1 MSAWWSVVCFIRE
14 FSINK
19 FCFRIITG
27 IHLAKP
33 NRIFELV
40 ISERKLLA
48 YGRLKPTNN
57 YFHFN
62 YPTWKRAHPK
72 VKLNDPEARDGIDY
86 HTLTYENRSINFD
99 TVTVPQ
105 GHVVTG
111 VRFGLHNG
119 HLRLEVR
126 ATEFDFETGTLMNL
140 ENSTWYAN
148 ENGGKYEIVLKKA
161 KPIGLH
167 GTPIMNTILDSY
179 VQFTPSDKEADAAQ
193 TIVPFLDTAKVEPIQ
208 PVPLSGLGLYYKGKL
223 IRNVIANR
231 SIDNNNGLHSIFTGK
246 PGHSGVIAPKLIVYN
261 FETLL

>member
-1 MSAWWSVVCFIRE
+1 MSAWPVSQFICE
-14 FSINK
+14 FSINQ

-33 NRIFELV
+33 NRIIELV

-111 VRFGLHNG
+111 VRFHLHNG
-119 HLRLEVR
+119 HIRLEVR

-148 ENGGKYEIVLKKA
+148 ENGGKYEIVLKNA

-167 GTPIMNTILDSY
+167 GTPIVNTIPDSF
-179 VQFTPSDKEADAAQ
+179 VQFTPSDKETDAAQ
-193 TIVPFLDTAKVEPIQ
+193 TVVPFFDTAKVEPIQ

-223 IRNVIANR
+223 VRSVIGN
-231 SIDNNNGLHSIFTGK
+231 L
-246 PGHSGVIAPKLIVYN
+246 LIIIMARI
-261 FETLL
+261 